1 MGTSSTDLD
10 RKLTDIMDM
19 AATWR
24 AVLLIDE
31 ADVFLERRSLHD
43 IHRNAMVSVFLRV
56 LEYYSGILFLTTNR
70 VSTFDDAFK
79 SRIHIPIRYT
89 DLSFSSRAEIWR
101 NFCKRVPGGVDID
114 EKGIEVLAE
123 HELNGRQ
130 IKNVLKAAESLAA
143 FDGVRIDLG
152 QLQQVTKIQATF
164 EKDLDSVIGVDYTA
178 PGHSRKDVEQRNM
191 FL

>member
-1 MGTSSTDLD
+1 MGTSSIDLD
-10 RKLTDIMDM
+10 RQLTDIMDM

-43 IHRNAMVSVFLRV
+43 LHRNAMVSVFLRV

-70 VSTFDDAFK
+70 VTTFDDAFK

-89 DLSFSSRAEIWR
+89 DLSVDSRAEIWR

-114 EKGIEVLAE
+114 EAGIATLAE
-123 HELNGRQ
+123 HDLNGRQ
-130 IKNVLKAAESLAA
+130 IKNVIKAAESLSA
-143 FDGVRIDLG
+143 FDNVRIDLA
-152 QLQQVTKIQATF
+152 QMQQVTKIQATF

-178 PGHSRKDVEQRNM
+178 PGRSRKDVEQRNM